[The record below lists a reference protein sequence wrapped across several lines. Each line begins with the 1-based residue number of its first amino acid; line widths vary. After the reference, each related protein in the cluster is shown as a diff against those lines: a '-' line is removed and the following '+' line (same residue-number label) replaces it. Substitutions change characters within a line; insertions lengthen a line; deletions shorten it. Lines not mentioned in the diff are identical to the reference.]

1 MNADGSN
8 DHNVS
13 GEGNLDGWPA
23 WSSDG
28 KRIVFSRCIKDA
40 FQLFMMNSEGRN
52 VRQLTDATGEFV
64 NPRWSPDGTKILCS
78 RRLGG
83 MDLVIFAAPK

>member
-28 KRIVFSRCIKDA
+28 KRIVFSRRIKDA
-40 FQLFMMNSEGRN
+40 FQLFVMNSDGGN
-52 VRQLTDATGEFV
+52 VRQLTDAAGNFV
-64 NPRWSPDGTKILCS
+64 NPRWSSDGTKILCS
-78 RRLGG
+78 RRLGD
-83 MDLVIFAAPK
+83 MNLVKFPAPK